1 MAPRDFARNRIN
13 RCRGTIV
20 SRRVTCSTR
29 ARSPHC
35 RRGERK
41 RHSQWDPIDTP
52 SIPVEHA
59 DSRSRARA
67 SFTCLYSLHLKGPPR
82 ENRNGLTSMPVN
94 HLFIYRTAMLLVLGF
109 RGRCINGDISA
120 INVFTCGMVNQF
132 RRRLGSRIQI
142 GRLKIGKCDW
152 SSYIFPA
159 NVTSEIIYLLY

>member
-29 ARSPHC
+29 ARSSHC

-67 SFTCLYSLHLKGPPR
+67 SFTCLDSLHLKGPPR

-94 HLFIYRTAMLLVLGF
+94 HLFIYRAAMPLVLGF

-132 RRRLGSRIQI
+132 RRRLASRMQI

-152 SSYIFPA
+152 SSYIFLA